1 MGEPMQPPSNQ
12 RFHRGSDRI
21 LGGVCSGLAEGFQVE
36 VLWVRVAFVLLAF
49 LQGVGILLY
58 IVLWILMPERTGHR
72 PPGQTAF
79 GSMSN
84 DVKRAWADLRAQFGG
99 ATLTAP
105 SASVSA
111 PPTPPATSAEASAA
125 SEVVPAATSA
135 SAPPQTATRNPSF
148 ILGAILIVVGV
159 VFLAANNGFVD
170 WAVIWPLALVA
181 LGIALLVRNLSRR
194 P

>member
-1 MGEPMQPPSNQ
+1 MQPPSNQ
-12 RFHRGSDRI
+12 SFQRSSDRI
-21 LGGVCSGLAEGFQVE
+21 LGGVCSGLAQGFQVE

-49 LQGVGILLY
+49 LQGIGILLY
-58 IVLWILMPERTGHR
+58 LVLWILMPDRAGHR

-79 GSMSN
+79 DSMVS

-99 ATLTAP
+99 ASAVAP
-105 SASVSA
+105 SASVTA
-111 PPTPPATSAEASAA
+111 PPTPPPTSAEASVA
-125 SEVVPAATSA
+125 SEGVPAATST
-135 SAPPQTATRNPSF
+135 SVPLQTATRHPSF
-148 ILGAILIVVGV
+148 ILGAILIVVGIA
-159 VFLAANNGFVD
+159 FLAANNGFVH